1 MTNRRNRAGV
11 LRAMAGST
19 LAGVGAAL
27 SAGLSANAAMA
38 DPVAGPFAV
47 DINHR
52 GVLTAAMGGPLRTHD
67 GDVFRLAPDAGG
79 AITEWSGYQ
88 YMVGGRVHR
97 YVATGSE
104 ADWLNR
110 PAVEPVSSL
119 YEPGR
124 AVVRTRTP
132 HLDVRTEAWFD
143 GGALI
148 VSTWFTNTTDQRVR
162 GLFFSRECRA
172 IDPAGTTF
180 PADWA
185 HEVPAAAEGVSRR
198 LWMLDD
204 ILPGATAR
212 VTWSYT
218 DAPVVD
224 GPEGPDADVPLSLY
238 TSAAFPGGLVFGN
251 TNGISWGDYD
261 ADGWPDVFACQGGE
275 LWRNVGGTGWQ
286 MVDDLDRILPSASRR
301 YGSSFGDYNND
312 GLPDIGTEPRDFPG
326 DTCMHL
332 LRADG
337 QLAFT
342 NVMLDRALVDV
353 QPCNAHA
360 ETICWADVDADDDMD
375 MVLPVYPAWAFGNHG
390 NYFFEN
396 KGPVGPGGQYVLDED
411 TAAAGFGN
419 PPPASA
425 RSEGAQFVD
434 VDFDGDLDWYCNGH
448 LYQNNSTPGD
458 PSFDAMAERA
468 SGIRFSTSLE
478 EGIAFLDYD
487 LDGDYDMMAI
497 YTGPG
502 IKLWENRGDGTYFER
517 TGVIDSPFTGLD
529 LGISVADWDNDGDID
544 FTSRSVFRR
553 NQLME
558 TGVARFTVATTDI
571 PSSHRTSATPAYADW
586 DRDGDLD
593 CALGNWLERG
603 RFYENTTYD
612 ASTPEEQRRYI
623 RVRAMTDDDTIARG
637 LETQYG
643 ANIILDVPG
652 DTVTRMKFQTSS
664 AGYLNQ
670 DEYPVHLALPADPF
684 PGDPTRD
691 LRPSIIVDFPG
702 LPELGYRRVDRLVN
716 SALGDIDI
724 AALADREV
732 VVFRSG
738 AVVIDGQRFEPDG
751 DPSVM
756 RTAGRELVGADP
768 DRGMP
773 RPTPLTA
780 PAIVGIDLDTT
791 GADGPKRLT
800 QIIVD
805 GQLRGASDCQ
815 GEPANVVLWDVTG
828 TPVVAARYDLATNPQ
843 NDRAHFDVDTI
854 LQPGRRYRL
863 AADALSTRQTLFFE
877 PTVVDGVR
885 VQGGLLAF
893 EAACDGAAVAGA
905 SPAPALFMTVRFR
918 DAVGGCRAD
927 FDGDGDLTLF
937 DFLAF
942 QNAFDAGDLAADFD
956 GDGVLTLFDFLAFQ
970 NAFDAGCP

>member
-1 MTNRRNRAGV
+1 MLTASVRAAMLRVVAGGV
-11 LRAMAGST
+11 VG
-19 LAGVGAAL
+19 LAGP
-27 SAGLSANAAMA
+27 SAMGDEVS
-38 DPVAGPFAV
+38 GPFTV
-47 DINHR
+47 EINDL
-52 GVLTAAMGGPLRTHD
+52 GVLTASMGGPLRTHD
-67 GDVFRLAPDAGG
+67 GDIFELAG
-79 AITEWSGYQ
+79 ATGAAVTEWSGYQ
-88 YMVGGRVHR
+88 YMVGGQVRR
-97 YVATGSE
+97 YVASGVE

-110 PAVEPVSSL
+110 PAVEAVSSTFT
-119 YEPGR
+119 PGR
-124 AVVRTRTP
+124 AVTVTRTP
-132 HLDVRTEAWFD
+132 ELEIRTEAFFD
-143 GGALI
+143 GSELI
-148 VSTWFTNTTDQRVR
+148 VSTVFTNTTSDRVR
-162 GLFFSRECRA
+162 GLFFSRECRTM
-172 IDPAGTTF
+172 GTTDKTF
-180 PADWA
+180 PDDWSQ
-185 HEVPAAAEGVSRR
+185 EVPAAPTGVSRR

-204 ILPGATAR
+204 ILPGASAQ

-218 DAPVVD
+218 DAPAVD
-224 GPEGPDADVPLSLY
+224 GPNGPDVDVPLSLW
-238 TSAAFPGGLVFGN
+238 TSAAFPSGLIYGN

-275 LWRNVGGTGWQ
+275 LWRNLEGNGWQ
-286 MVDDLDRILPSASRR
+286 MVDDLDRLLPSTSRR

-312 GLPDIGTEPRDFPG
+312 GLPDIGTEPRNFPG

-337 QLAFT
+337 LLQFT
-342 NVMLDRALVDV
+342 NVMLDRSLVDV
-353 QPCNAHA
+353 QPCQAHA
-360 ETICWADVDADDDMD
+360 ETICWADVDADDDLD

-411 TAAAGFGN
+411 TAATGFGN

-458 PSFDAMAERA
+458 PSFDFMAELA

-487 LDGDYDMMAI
+487 LDGDYDMIAI

-517 TGVIDSPFTGLD
+517 TGAIDSPLTGLD
-529 LGISVADWDNDGDID
+529 LGISVVDWDNDGDMD

-558 TGVARFTVATTDI
+558 TGVARYTVATTDI
-571 PSSHRTSATPAYADW
+571 PSSHRSSATPAYADW

-612 ASTPEEQRRYI
+612 ASTPEEQKRYI
-623 RVRAMTDDDTIARG
+623 RVRAMTDDDAIERG

-643 ANIILDVPG
+643 ANVILDIAG
-652 DTVTRMKFQTSS
+652 DSVTRMKFQTSS

-691 LRPSIIVDFPG
+691 LAVSIIVDFPG
-702 LPELGYRRVDRLVN
+702 LPELGYRRVDRNVN
-716 SALGDIDI
+716 SALGEIDI
-724 AALADREV
+724 ATLSDREI

-738 AVVIDGQRFEPDG
+738 IVVIDGESFEPDG
-751 DPSVM
+751 DPNVM
-756 RTAGRELVGADP
+756 FTAGRELVQADP
-768 DRGMP
+768 ASGMS
-773 RPTPLTA
+773 RPTPVGS
-780 PAIVGIDLDTT
+780 PAFVGVGFDTD
-791 GADGPKRLT
+791 GAAGPKRMT
-800 QIIVD
+800 QIIID
-805 GQLRGASDCQ
+805 GQLRAASDCL
-815 GEPANVVLWDVTG
+815 GESANVVFWDVTDAP
-828 TPVVAARYDLATNPQ
+828 TVAARWDLSTNPD
-843 NDRAHFDVDTI
+843 NDRAHFNVDAV
-854 LQPGRRYRL
+854 LQPDRAYRL
-863 AADALSTRQTLFFE
+863 VADVLSTRQSLLFD
-877 PTVVDGVR
+877 PTTVDGVT
-885 VQGGLLAF
+885 VDGGLLAF
-893 EAACDGAAVAGA
+893 SSACNGDAVAATGTV
-905 SPAPALFMTVRFR
+905 PGLFMTFRFR

-927 FDGDGDLTLF
+927 FDGSGSLDLF

-942 QNAFDAGDLAADFD
+942 QNAFGLGDLAADFD
-956 GDGVLTLFDFLAFQ
+956 GDGVLTLFDFLEFQ
-970 NAFDAGCP
+970 NAFDAGC